1 MNKFMDMLSQKIL
14 PLATA
19 LGNNKYLLVLR
30 DAFMLSFPL
39 TMFGSLI
46 VVFNNLP
53 FWPDSLKTQF
63 ADLFGNGQS
72 ATMSIMTV
80 FVSLGI
86 GYYMAKVEELE
97 EGLFSAVVSLAAFLI
112 LTPFFFDVLNDD
124 GEMVATATGALSLD
138 RLGAKGMFLGI
149 LTSFF
154 AAKLFVYLTKKGFT
168 IKMPDS
174 VPPAVSKSFSALI
187 PAIGTLML
195 FLFLNAGMA
204 VVFKTN
210 LHDVV
215 YDIIQQPLTGLGTS
229 LPATIL
235 AVFLVQFL
243 WFFGLHGQ
251 VIINSVFEPFWQAN
265 MLDNARLTQQ
275 GAELLAQQGHI
286 VTKSFM
292 DTFTVGLGGSG
303 STLIVVVMMAFMMKQ
318 KQYREV
324 GRFALGPGIFNVN
337 EPVIFGLPMVMNASI
352 FIPWLLAPI
361 VSAAIAYLGF
371 ASGLVP
377 LTTGAQVPWTMPI
390 FISGF
395 LATNSIMGSLLQ
407 LVQVLVIALIWFP
420 FLKLIDRAQ
429 IAE

>member
-1 MNKFMDMLSQKIL
+1 MNKFMDMLSEKVL
-14 PLATA
+14 PVATV

-53 FWPDSLKTQF
+53 FWPDSLKAQF
-63 ADLFGNGQS
+63 STLFGNGQS

-86 GYYMAKVEELE
+86 GYYMAKAEEME
-97 EGLFSAVVSLAAFLI
+97 EGIYAAVVSLASFLV
-112 LTPFFFDVLNDD
+112 LTPFFFDVFGED
-124 GEMVATATGALSLD
+124 GKVAATANSALSLD

-149 LTSFF
+149 IASFL
-154 AAKLFVYLTKKGFT
+154 AAKLFVYLTKRGFT
-168 IKMPDS
+168 IKMPES

-187 PAIGTLML
+187 PAIGTLL
-195 FLFLNAGMA
+195 SFLIVNAIMVGL
-204 VVFKTN
+204 FKTN
-210 LHDVV
+210 LHDVI
-215 YDIIQQPLTGLGTS
+215 YNLIQKPLTGLGTS
-229 LPATIL
+229 LPATIVAL
-235 AVFLVQFL
+235 FFVQFL

-251 VIINSVFEPFWQAN
+251 VIVNSVFEPFWQTN
-265 MLDNARLTQQ
+265 MLDNAQLTQQ
-275 GAELLAQQGHI
+275 GADALAKHGHI

-303 STLIVVVMMAFMMKQ
+303 STLIVVLIMAFFMKH
-318 KQYREV
+318 KQYKEV

-337 EPVIFGLPMVMNASI
+337 EPVIFGLPIVMNASI

-361 VSAAIAYLGF
+361 VSVIIAYLGF
-371 ASGLVP
+371 ASGIVP

-407 LVQVLVIALIWFP
+407 LVQVVVIGLIWFP
-420 FLKLIDRAQ
+420 FLKMIDRSDQ
-429 IAE
+429 SL

>member
-1 MNKFMDMLSQKIL
+1 MNRFMDMLSEKVL
-14 PLATA
+14 PIATI

-53 FWPDSLKTQF
+53 FWPDNLKVQF

-72 ATMSIMTV
+72 ATMSIMTI

-86 GYYMAKVEELE
+86 GYYLAKAEETE
-97 EGLFSAVVSLAAFLI
+97 EGLYAAVVALASFLI
-112 LTPFFFDVLNDD
+112 LTPFFFDVLGDN
-124 GEMVATATGALSLD
+124 GKVVAKATGALSLD

-149 LTSFF
+149 ITSFV
-154 AAKLFVYLTKKGFT
+154 AAKLFVYLTKRGFT
-168 IKMPDS
+168 IKMPES

-187 PAIGTLML
+187 PAIGTLMV
-195 FLFLNAGMA
+195 FLLVNALMTS
-204 VVFKTN
+204 VFNTN
-210 LHDVV
+210 LHDVI
-215 YDIIQQPLTGLGTS
+215 YSLIQQPLTGLGTS
-229 LPATIL
+229 LFATVV
-235 AVFLVQFL
+235 AVFFVQFL

-251 VIINSVFEPFWQAN
+251 VIVNSVFEPFWQTN
-265 MLDNARLTQQ
+265 MLDNARLTQE
-275 GAELLAQQGHI
+275 GADALAQHGHI
-286 VTKSFM
+286 VTKTFM

-303 STLIVVVMMAFMMKQ
+303 STLIVVVMMAFLMKQ
-318 KQYREV
+318 RQYREV
-324 GRFALGPGIFNVN
+324 GRFALAPGIFNVN

-361 VSAAIAYLGF
+361 ASVIVAYLGF

-390 FISGF
+390 FVSGF

-407 LVQVLVIALIWFP
+407 LVQVIVIAIIWFP
-420 FLKLIDRAQ
+420 FLKIVDRQ
-429 IAE
+429 LD

>member
-1 MNKFMDMLSQKIL
+1 MNKFMDMLSEKVL
-14 PLATA
+14 PVATL

-53 FWPDSLKTQF
+53 FWPDSLKAQF
-63 ADLFGNGQS
+63 STMFGNGQS
-72 ATMSIMTV
+72 ATMSIMTI

-86 GYYMAKVEELE
+86 GYYLAKAEELE
-97 EGLFSAVVSLAAFLI
+97 EGVFSAVVSLASFLI
-112 LTPFFFDVLNDD
+112 LTPFFFDILGED
-124 GEMVATATGALSLD
+124 GEVLTTATGALNLD

-149 LTSFF
+149 ITSFI
-154 AAKLFVYLTKKGFT
+154 AAKLFAYLTKRGFT
-168 IKMPDS
+168 IKMPES

-187 PAIGTLML
+187 PAIGTMLL
-195 FLFLNAGMA
+195 FLLVNALM
-204 VVFKTN
+204 VSVFNTN
-210 LHDVV
+210 LHD
-215 YDIIQQPLTGLGTS
+215 IIYNLIQKPLTGLGTS
-229 LPATIL
+229 LPATVVSI
-235 AVFLVQFL
+235 FFVQFL

-251 VIINSVFEPFWQAN
+251 VIVNSVFEPFWQTN
-265 MLDNARLTQQ
+265 MLDNAQLTQQ
-275 GAELLAQQGHI
+275 GADALAANGHI
-286 VTKSFM
+286 VTKTFM

-303 STLIVVVMMAFMMKQ
+303 STLIVVIMMAFLMKQ

-324 GRFALGPGIFNVN
+324 GRFALAPGIFNVN

-352 FIPWLLAPI
+352 FIPWILAPI
-361 VSAAIAYLGF
+361 ASVIVAYLGF

-407 LVQVLVIALIWFP
+407 LVQVFVIALIWFP
-420 FLKLIDRAQ
+420 FLKMIDRNQ
-429 IAE
+429 AEI